1 MGQLET
7 RKCVDKMY
15 TLRAK
20 QAGKTEFEQHGDV
33 GTQVLKPM
41 LGHRMLRYKVRTS
54 LRRFYCFLN
63 SEVFK
68 MIGMDM

>member
-1 MGQLET
+1 
-7 RKCVDKMY
+7 MY
-15 TLRAK
+15 DTILSACLAFSLK
-20 QAGKTEFEQHGDV
+20 AGDYVKTEFEQHGDV